1 MKEEEKNDIELNEF
15 ENIPS
20 ESLSQNEEYKL
31 YFNFTEEYLI
41 ITVTNILNGE
51 DTKPKIW
58 KKKFS
63 KEELKEKITLEF
75 NSIQDLIEPFKKINE
90 KKEFQISKG
99 KKNIVLYFKEPISCM
114 LIIPKKKK
122 SIKGKFMNGFK
133 NFLICAGTS
142 FAVLVVDLYVQE
154 LNYEKKSKAERVYM
168 RFKDWTSKKIEEYM
182 K

>member
-1 MKEEEKNDIELNEF
+1 MKEEEKNDIELNDF

-63 KEELKEKITLEF
+63 KEELKEKITIEF
-75 NSIQDLIEPFKKINE
+75 NSIQDIIEPFKKINE
-90 KKEFQISKG
+90 KKEF
-99 KKNIVLYFKEPISCM
+99 
-114 LIIPKKKK
+114 
-122 SIKGKFMNGFK
+122 
-133 NFLICAGTS
+133 
-142 FAVLVVDLYVQE
+142 
-154 LNYEKKSKAERVYM
+154 
-168 RFKDWTSKKIEEYM
+168 
-182 K
+182 

>member
-1 MKEEEKNDIELNEF
+1 M
-15 ENIPS
+15 
-20 ESLSQNEEYKL
+20 
-31 YFNFTEEYLI
+31 
-41 ITVTNILNGE
+41 
-51 DTKPKIW
+51 
-58 KKKFS
+58 KKKNFRFQ
-63 KEELKEKITLEF
+63 KE
-75 NSIQDLIEPFKKINE
+75 
-90 KKEFQISKG
+90 